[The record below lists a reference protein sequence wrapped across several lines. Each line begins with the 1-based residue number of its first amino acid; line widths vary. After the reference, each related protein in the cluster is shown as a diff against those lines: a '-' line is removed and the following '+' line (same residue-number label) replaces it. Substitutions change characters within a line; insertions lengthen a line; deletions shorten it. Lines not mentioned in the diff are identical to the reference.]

1 MSESTRQTIRY
12 SVRWSSR
19 DLCLKGLDKR
29 YDILLQVLEKVIGD
43 KSLEDKQRAVAVGL
57 RQSFLKKEMVATAC
71 FFKEIFG
78 ITGPLNKYL
87 QGINMDLGKAN
98 DLVYGAMS
106 QLQKLRDEPD
116 RVTNEVS
123 NFKNTVWDTERMRSC
138 RTRDGTGEDLW
149 IRKMFYPVLDQMMSS
164 LKRRFEHNKDILSAM
179 SWFSPK
185 RFKMLQDIRRSC
197 WGHFCI
203 LQKLQYRSNW
213 MCI

>member
-1 MSESTRQTIRY
+1 MRT
-12 SVRWSSR
+12 VRWGSR
-19 DLCLKGLDKR
+19 ELCLKVLNKR

-57 RQSFLKKEMVATAC
+57 RQSFLKKEIVATAC

-149 IRKMFYPVLDQMMSS
+149 IRKTFYSVLDQMMSS
-164 LKRRFEHNKDILSAM
+164 LKNYSIDPTECAYELM
-179 SWFSPK
+179 SFAK
-185 RFKMLQDIRRSC
+185 TTV
-197 WGHFCI
+197 
-203 LQKLQYRSNW
+203 
-213 MCI
+213 